1 MDMSEM
7 RYDDKVAVVTGAGQG
22 LGRSHALFLASR
34 GARVVVND
42 VGGAT
47 DGSGTSQTPAQKVC
61 DEIRA
66 AGGQAVP
73 SYDSVS
79 SEAGAQAVIGTA
91 IDTFG
96 RIDILVNN
104 AGILRDKAFKN
115 ATEAE
120 IRPVIDVH
128 LYGTLWCTR
137 AAWNHMLEQG
147 YGRVV
152 NTTSAAGLFGNFGQ
166 TNYGAAKM
174 GIVGFSQAAA
184 IEGARDNVKV
194 NVIAPAARTRM
205 TEELLGPMAEKLNPE
220 QVTPVVGYLAHESCE
235 PSGEI
240 FSCGGGRVGRIFIGA
255 VPGYFNPQLTA
266 EGVREHLAEIR
277 DTSSFVMPGNA
288 MEEIGLLME
297 VSKDR

>member
-1 MDMSEM
+1 MSEM
-7 RYDDKVAVVTGAGQG
+7 RYDGKVAVVTGAGHG

-34 GARVVVND
+34 GAKVVVND
-42 VGGAT
+42 LGGAT
-47 DGSGTSQTPAQKVC
+47 DGSGASQAPAQKVC
-61 DEIRA
+61 DEIDA

-79 SEAGAQAVIGTA
+79 TEAGAQAVIGTA
-91 IDTFG
+91 IDAFG

-115 ATEAE
+115 ATEE
-120 IRPVIDVH
+120 DIRPVIDVH

-174 GIVGFSQAAA
+174 GIVGFSRAAA
-184 IEGARDNVKV
+184 IEGAKANVKV

-240 FSCGGGRVGRIFIGA
+240 FSCGGGRVGRIFVGA
-255 VPGYFNPQLTA
+255 IPGYFNPQLAA
-266 EGVREHLAEIR
+266 EEVRDHLAEIR
-277 DTSSFVMPGNA
+277 DTSFFVVPGNA
-288 MEEIGLLME
+288 MEEIGLLMK
-297 VSKDR
+297 VSAGR

>member
-1 MDMSEM
+1 MNGL
-7 RYDDKVAVVTGAGQG
+7 RYEGKVAVVTGAGQG

-34 GARVVVND
+34 GAKVVVND
-42 VGGAT
+42 LGGTT
-47 DGSGTSQTPAQKVC
+47 DGSGASQTPAQKVC

-73 SYDSVS
+73 NYDSVS
-79 SEAGAQAVIGTA
+79 TEAGAQAILGTA
-91 IDTFG
+91 IDAFG
-96 RIDILVNN
+96 RVDILVNN

-115 ATEAE
+115 AVESD

-128 LYGTLWCTR
+128 LWGTIWCTR
-137 AAWNHMLEQG
+137 AAWNRMLEQG

-166 TNYGAAKM
+166 ANYGAAKM
-174 GIVGFSQAAA
+174 GIVGFSHVAA
-184 IEGARDNVKV
+184 IEGAKANVKV

-220 QVTPVVGYLAHESCE
+220 QVTPVVGYLAHEDCE
-235 PSGEI
+235 VSGEV
-240 FSCGGGRVGRIFIGA
+240 FSCGGGRVGRIFVGA

-266 EGVREHLAEIR
+266 EDVREHLAVIR
-277 DTSSFVMPGNA
+277 DTSSFVVPRNA
-288 MEEIGLLME
+288 MEEIGLLMKFG
-297 VSKDR
+297 SAR

>member
-1 MDMSEM
+1 MDEL
-7 RYDDKVAVVTGAGQG
+7 RYDGKVAVVTGAGQG
-22 LGRSHALFLASR
+22 LGRSHALFLAAR
-34 GARVVVND
+34 GAKVVVND
-42 VGGAT
+42 LGGAT
-47 DGSGTSQTPAQKVC
+47 DGSGASQTPAQKVC

-66 AGGQAVP
+66 AGGEAIP

-79 SEAGAQAVIGTA
+79 TEAGAQAIIGTA
-91 IDTFG
+91 IDAFG

-137 AAWNHMLEQG
+137 AAWNPMLEQG
-147 YGRVV
+147 YGRVI

-174 GIVGFSQAAA
+174 GIVGFSHAAA
-184 IEGARDNVKV
+184 IEGAKANVKV

-205 TEELLGPMAEKLNPE
+205 TEELLGPMAEKLKPE

-235 PSGEI
+235 VSGEI
-240 FSCGGGRVGRIFIGA
+240 YSCGGGRVGRIFVGA

-266 EGVREHLAEIR
+266 EDVHENLAAIR
-277 DTSSFVMPGNA
+277 DTSSFVVPRNA
-288 MEEIGLLME
+288 MEEIGLLMK
-297 VSKDR
+297 VASGR

>member
-1 MDMSEM
+1 MDEL
-7 RYDDKVAVVTGAGQG
+7 RYDGKVAVVTGAGQG
-22 LGRSHALFLASR
+22 LGRSHALFLAAR

-42 VGGAT
+42 LGGAT
-47 DGSGTSQTPAQKVC
+47 DGSGASQTPAQKVC

-66 AGGQAVP
+66 AGGEAVAN
-73 SYDSVS
+73 YDSVS
-79 SEAGAQAVIGTA
+79 TEAGAAAIIGTA

-128 LYGTLWCTR
+128 LYGTIWCTR
-137 AAWNHMLEQG
+137 AAWNPMLEQG
-147 YGRVV
+147 YGRVI

-166 TNYGAAKM
+166 ANYGAAKM
-174 GIVGFSQAAA
+174 GIVGFSNVAA
-184 IEGARDNVKV
+184 IEGAKANVKV

-205 TEELLGPMAEKLNPE
+205 TEELLGPMADRLNPE

-235 PSGEI
+235 VSGEI
-240 FSCGGGRVGRIFIGA
+240 FSCGGGRVGRVFVGA
-255 VPGYFNPQLTA
+255 VPGYFNAQLTA
-266 EGVREHLAEIR
+266 EDVRANLATIR
-277 DTSSFVMPGNA
+277 DTSGFIEPANA
-288 MEEIGLLME
+288 MEEIGLLMK
-297 VSKDR
+297 VSSGR

>member
-1 MDMSEM
+1 MSEM
-7 RYDDKVAVVTGAGQG
+7 RYDGKVAVVTGAGQG

-34 GARVVVND
+34 GAKVVVND
-42 VGGAT
+42 LGGAT
-47 DGSGTSQTPAQKVC
+47 DGSGASQTPAQKVC
-61 DEIRA
+61 DEISA

-79 SEAGAQAVIGTA
+79 TEAGAQAVIGTA
-91 IDTFG
+91 IDAFG

-115 ATEAE
+115 ATEE
-120 IRPVIDVH
+120 DIRPVIDVH
-128 LYGTLWCTR
+128 LYGTIWCTR

-147 YGRVV
+147 YGRVI

-174 GIVGFSQAAA
+174 GIVGFSHAAA
-184 IEGARDNVKV
+184 IEGAKANVKV

-235 PSGEI
+235 TSGEI

-255 VPGYFNPQLTA
+255 IPGYYNPQLTA
-266 EGVREHLAEIR
+266 EDVRDHLAEIR
-277 DTSSFVMPGNA
+277 DTSSFVTPGNA
-288 MEEIGLLME
+288 MEEIGLLMK
-297 VSKDR
+297 VSSGR

>member
-1 MDMSEM
+1 MSEM
-7 RYDDKVAVVTGAGQG
+7 RYDGKVAVVTGAGQG

-34 GARVVVND
+34 GAKVVVND
-42 VGGAT
+42 LGGAT
-47 DGSGTSQTPAQKVC
+47 DGSGASQTPAQKVC
-61 DEIRA
+61 DEISA

-79 SEAGAQAVIGTA
+79 TEAGAQAVIGTA
-91 IDTFG
+91 IDAFG

-115 ATEAE
+115 ATEAD

-147 YGRVV
+147 YGRVI

-174 GIVGFSQAAA
+174 GIVGFSHAAA
-184 IEGARDNVKV
+184 IEGAKANVKV

-255 VPGYFNPQLTA
+255 IPGYYNPQLTA
-266 EGVREHLAEIR
+266 EDVRDHLAEIR
-277 DTSSFVMPGNA
+277 DTSSFVTPGNA
-288 MEEIGLLME
+288 MEEIGLLMK
-297 VSKDR
+297 VSSGR